1 MACRLAIVGATGEV
15 GRAVLAA
22 LEDMELALAEVH
34 VLASADSA
42 EETLMFKGRPLLVGA
57 LDEFDFAQA
66 DIAIFAVPAEVSAK
80 FVSRARAAG
89 CRVIDH
95 SAAFRDDADVPL
107 IMAPMTVPR
116 AEVVACP
123 DALTALLVPVLG
135 AVANIESVEVTVLKP
150 VSAAGRAG
158 VRELAG
164 QTGELLNGRG
174 IEPSVFPAQIAFNTL
189 PLESDASVFLMDEL
203 ERLLPEAYPVAVAEV
218 GVPVFYGLTL
228 GLSIRMTAEPAL
240 PALRQRLAQAGVL
253 TADPEENQGLV
264 TPVTDSAGQAGV
276 YMAGLRPL
284 PAPLQGVQLW
294 VVGDN
299 LRQGAARHSIHILE
313 NWIKDFKY

>member
-15 GRAVLAA
+15 GRALLAA
-22 LEDMELALAEVH
+22 LEDMELALAEIH
-34 VLASADSA
+34 VLASAASA
-42 EETLMFKGRPLLVGA
+42 EETLMFKGRPLLVVA

-95 SAAFRDDADVPL
+95 SPAFRDDADVPL

-116 AEVVACP
+116 AEIVVCP

-135 AVANIESVEVTVLKP
+135 AVGNIESVEVTVLKP
-150 VSAAGRAG
+150 VSTAGRAG

-174 IEPSVFPAQIAFNTL
+174 IEPSVFPVQIAFNTL

-228 GLSIRMTAEPAL
+228 GLSIRMKVEPVL
-240 PALRQRLAQAGVL
+240 PVLRQRLAQAGVL

-264 TPVTDSAGQAGV
+264 TPVTDSAGQAGI

-294 VVGDN
+294 LVGDN